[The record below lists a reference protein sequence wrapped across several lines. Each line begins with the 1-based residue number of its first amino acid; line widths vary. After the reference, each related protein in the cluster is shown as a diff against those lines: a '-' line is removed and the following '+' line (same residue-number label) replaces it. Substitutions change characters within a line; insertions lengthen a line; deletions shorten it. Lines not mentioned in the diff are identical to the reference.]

1 MSLAP
6 LLEASLSIR
15 IHAFAAL
22 VAFVLGGVQ
31 LLAPKGTWPH
41 RALGWG
47 WVGLMAL
54 VAGSSLFI
62 RSGWPL
68 IGPFG
73 PIHLLSVWVL
83 LVLPRAVLA
92 ARRHQVG
99 RHRATMIHLFAGAL
113 VIAGAFTFW
122 PGRIM
127 HAVVFGPG

>member
-15 IHAFAAL
+15 IHAFAAM

-31 LLAPKGTWPH
+31 LLAPKGSRPH
-41 RALGWG
+41 RALGWA

-62 RSGWPL
+62 RSAWPL

-99 RHRATMIHLFAGAL
+99 RHRTTMIHLFAGAL

-122 PGRIM
+122 PGRTM